1 MLLCCRSFEGTCAR
15 LRTCF
20 ENLKPLY
27 PENGSPVQI
36 LDPLVHQAFI
46 GIDTLTTVAKS
57 FNMPRREQNKTML
70 LKYVTHLQLIT
81 EENCHVL
88 CD

>member
-1 MLLCCRSFEGTCAR
+1 
-15 LRTCF
+15 
-20 ENLKPLY
+20 
-27 PENGSPVQI
+27 VQI

-46 GIDTLTTVAKS
+46 GIDTLTTVRPGPSVGGFPSLTLRLTLRIALLQVAKS

-81 EENCHVL
+81 EENCHFL